1 MMKPFGRYLRH
12 WMPTTQGS
20 PVLFPGRIV
29 ATIDT
34 VEIYKKIIQH
44 ILLCMAH
51 LSHVQITFCSHSLG

>member
-1 MMKPFGRYLRH
+1 MMKPFGRYPTH

-44 ILLCMAH
+44 
-51 LSHVQITFCSHSLG
+51 T